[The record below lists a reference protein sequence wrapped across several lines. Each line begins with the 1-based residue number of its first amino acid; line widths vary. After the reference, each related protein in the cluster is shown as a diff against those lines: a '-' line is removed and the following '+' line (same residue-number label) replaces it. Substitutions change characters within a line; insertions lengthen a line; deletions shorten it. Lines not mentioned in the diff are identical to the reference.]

1 MLPTHILVVLRTLL
15 SKRLQLQD
23 RRIWG
28 LYWGPMTFWLS
39 QFQNWLQMW
48 KRKWKC
54 NDTHL
59 TPAALAL
66 SLLNHPKLVWK
77 LQCWDF
83 TGRNWKENRSPWFK
97 FIRKPLGKHCFPL
110 ICIELSF
117 LASCVG
123 VLLFLPLLCDFKLCL
138 AFLGFIISQIYFH
151 DSHMK
156 QLTCQNIDA
165 TVNRDLNWK
174 ICECVSHFC
183 LLFWNFKFEVHLY
196 GLNFEL
202 RAAFLALADEVP
214 RGGWARVASFS
225 ASSDN
230 PVIQKLLAWRSRDDT
245 MLICKLCRVSMETG
259 RRRICGNW

>member
-1 MLPTHILVVLRTLL
+1 MRTLL
-15 SKRLQLQD
+15 RSHYYLTQTVSKLTL
-23 RRIWG
+23 
-28 LYWGPMTFWLS
+28 
-39 QFQNWLQMW
+39 NV
-48 KRKWKC
+48 KKKVC

-59 TPAALAL
+59 TPAALTL

-83 TGRNWKENRSPWFK
+83 TGRNWKENRSPRFK

-110 ICIELSF
+110 ICIELLF

-165 TVNRDLNWK
+165 TVNRDLN
-174 ICECVSHFC
+174 
-183 LLFWNFKFEVHLY
+183 
-196 GLNFEL
+196 
-202 RAAFLALADEVP
+202 
-214 RGGWARVASFS
+214 
-225 ASSDN
+225 
-230 PVIQKLLAWRSRDDT
+230 
-245 MLICKLCRVSMETG
+245 
-259 RRRICGNW
+259 